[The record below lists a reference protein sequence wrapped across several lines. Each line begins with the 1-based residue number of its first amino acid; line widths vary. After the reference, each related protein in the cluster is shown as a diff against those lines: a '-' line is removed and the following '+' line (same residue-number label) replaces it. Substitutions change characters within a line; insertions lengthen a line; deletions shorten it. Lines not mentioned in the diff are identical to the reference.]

1 MRPTQM
7 APECLSLNGY
17 AAPLTERPLQPR
29 GRPKTR
35 TDEHYVA
42 LVADYQRIAAWFSR
56 ENGRAHRSDN
66 ELLAAYF
73 TQRYEMAGLRRSR
86 VAAADFAGRMKT
98 LRNELSR
105 ARARLRDARSLSQET
120 GF

>member
-1 MRPTQM
+1 MPPTKM

-17 AAPLTERPLQPR
+17 APPLTERPLRPR

-35 TDEHYVA
+35 TDEPYAA
-42 LVADYQRIAAWFSR
+42 LVADYQRIAAWFSM
-56 ENGRAHRSDN
+56 ENGRAHRSDK

-73 TQRYEMAGLRRSR
+73 AQRYERAGLRRSR
-86 VAAADFAGRMKT
+86 AFAADFVGRLKT

-105 ARARLRDARSLSQET
+105 ARARLRDAHSLSQET